1 MNMIAI
7 ADSYTTSYFD
17 AMVRLMPS
25 EQSDSPIW
33 EFTTTTSVITGDGSN
48 TFDMYY
54 GTSLYYSSCAANS
67 LTLVLSNN
75 RREWISSVQIQ
86 NCYTKTHSNKKIIQF
101 NMYGR
106 NSDTDE

>member
-33 EFTTTTSVITGDGSN
+33 EFTTTTSGITGDGSN
-48 TFDMYY
+48 AFDMYY

-86 NCYTKTHSNKKIIQF
+86 NYWSTTYNDEKATQF
-101 NMYGR
+101 KLYGR

>member
-25 EQSDSPIW
+25 EQSESHIW
-33 EFTTTTSVITGDGSN
+33 EFTASTSGFYSPGSN
-48 TFDMYY
+48 VFDMIYNTY
-54 GTSLYYSSCAANS
+54 ISGYDCEPNS